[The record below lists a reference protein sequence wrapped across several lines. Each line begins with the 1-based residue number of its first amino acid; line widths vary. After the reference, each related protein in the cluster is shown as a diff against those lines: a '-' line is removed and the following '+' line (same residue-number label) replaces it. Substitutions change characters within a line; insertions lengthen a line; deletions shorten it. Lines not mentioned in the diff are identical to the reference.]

1 MKCPKCSAE
10 IADGSKFCV
19 HCGNK
24 IEAQSEQPVRF
35 CTSCGEKLKPG
46 IKFCTKCGAKQEE
59 KTAPMQ
65 KSQQQA
71 SAQKKGQPVQAPVQN
86 GQPVP
91 APVQKGQ
98 PVPAPMQQPMAAPV
112 KKPKKKG
119 GKGVIVGVI
128 LFLIILLAALLVGGY
143 FYLTK
148 VQGIDPME
156 KISELTH
163 REKDSDDKDDEDDK
177 DSKDDKDVSGSD
189 GEAEKGDPALLD
201 PADELYK
208 KAKQEYYD
216 SQYTESIDDAY
227 SAIEMYLSVAEENHL
242 EDDAADGIADT
253 YEIYSSSLIAYGK
266 IIEGQN
272 IGTAGYETIQD
283 KLNPARDLTQKIK
296 DAGYEVDSEKF
307 EEYSDGLVGRYK
319 ERYIKYINEITER
332 EQWSRDEAW
341 NYAEQ
346 AYSIQENGKV
356 VLFDENDPED
366 PLTMRYAYCLAWIT
380 TKRCETGIAD
390 GTMTEKDAAESIRDV
405 LPETDYNPLLIQT
418 YITYAKSAGLDDVD
432 KYQNAYN
439 AIVDELKSEQQLSI
453 VNTGINSGT
462 SVDLR
467 RFWYFNDL
475 DGDDAYKVDIHNGT
489 TKAVRSWIRSN
500 IPQMLE

>member
-1 MKCPKCSAE
+1 MKCPKCSTE

-24 IEAQSEQPVRF
+24 IEAESAQKMRF

-59 KTAPMQ
+59 KAAPVAP
-65 KSQQQA
+65 A
-71 SAQKKGQPVQAPVQN
+71 SKGQSTPAPASKGQPTPAPNVVAAPVQ
-86 GQPVP
+86 
-91 APVQKGQ
+91 A
-98 PVPAPMQQPMAAPV
+98 
-112 KKPKKKG
+112 PKKKG
-119 GKGVIVGVI
+119 GKGVIVAVI
-128 LFLIILLAALLVGGY
+128 IFLILLLAALLVGGY

-148 VQGIDPME
+148 VQGVDPME
-156 KISELTH
+156 KITELTH
-163 REKDSDDKDDEDDK
+163 KDSDKDDKDDEDD
-177 DSKDDKDVSGSD
+177 DRSSKDDKDVSGSD
-189 GEAEKGDPALLD
+189 EEAEKGDPALLD
-201 PADELYK
+201 PADELYQ

-216 SQYTESIDDAY
+216 RKYSEAVDDAKG
-227 SAIEMYLSVAEENHL
+227 ALEMYLSVAAENHL
-242 EDDAADGIADT
+242 EEEAADGIVKAYDV
-253 YEIYSSSLIAYGK
+253 YISSIKDYGEK
-266 IIEGQN
+266 IIEPQDDL
-272 IGTAGYETIQD
+272 GTAGYKTIQD
-283 KLNPARDLTQKIK
+283 KVQPAITLTEKIR
-296 DAGYEVDSEKF
+296 DAGYEVDSETL
-307 EEYSDGLVGRYK
+307 ETYSDSLVGTYK
-319 ERYIKYINEITER
+319 KKYIENINKITER

-346 AYSIQENGKV
+346 AYSLQENGKV

-380 TKRCETGIAD
+380 TKRCETGIKD
-390 GTMTEKDAAESIRDV
+390 GDMTEEQAANAIRDV

-418 YITYAKSAGLDDVD
+418 YITYAKNAGLDDVD

-439 AIVDELKSEQQLSI
+439 AIVDELKSEQQLSV

-467 RFWYFNDL
+467 HFWYFNDL

-489 TKAVRSWIRSN
+489 TKKVRSWIRDN